1 MLTLQLGISAADA
14 LPVLG
19 ADSVCKGQLLAVD
32 IGPSL
37 VTITATL
44 VPPRLCKA
52 NVGCRATLAQFL
64 VVVGRESGK

>member
-19 ADSVCKGQLLAVD
+19 AGSVCKGQLLAVD

-52 NVGCRATLAQFL
+52 NVGRATLAQFL